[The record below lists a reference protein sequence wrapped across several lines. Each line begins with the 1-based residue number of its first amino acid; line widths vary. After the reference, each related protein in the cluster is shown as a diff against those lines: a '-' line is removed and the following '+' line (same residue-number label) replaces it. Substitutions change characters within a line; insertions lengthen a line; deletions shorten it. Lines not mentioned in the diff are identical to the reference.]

1 MTDTDMMILIVLLLV
16 VLVIEAV
23 FFCAIS
29 GALKGDDEQKGKENK

>member
-1 MTDTDMMILIVLLLV
+1 MMILIVLLLV

-29 GALKGDDEQKGKENK
+29 GALKGDDEQEGKENK